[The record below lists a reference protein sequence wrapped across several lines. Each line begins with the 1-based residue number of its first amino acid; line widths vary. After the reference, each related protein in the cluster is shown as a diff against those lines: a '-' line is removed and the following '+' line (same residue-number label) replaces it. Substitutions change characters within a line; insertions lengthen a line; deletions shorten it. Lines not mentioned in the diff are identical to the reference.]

1 VPASCHYMDSDS
13 LENIEDGWWNSP
25 FGNPHLYSDLPPT
38 SQWVCRLRQNT
49 TTQQWLLEVKI
60 NHNLYNFPRFYLPLL
75 MIIEAHQLCSLL
87 ISRRHPPASNQ
98 HIVALKNVSFV
109 DCLRKHLLER
119 SGLENTAG
127 GRVDTHLKRLILRVM
142 HAIPYEKSRSK
153 EMRTIT
159 RDLYKSFNDDA
170 TWRTGEIPPATT
182 QPYHTQLNYL
192 TAPTALYK
200 WAMEQK
206 TVLIRGAHCAMYLAT
221 QGTMRREGA
230 SYDTEAG
237 ATHWVQNFILG
248 ELKLWVHSFKDNS
261 AEKNWS
267 PIEILTTA
275 EALEQEENEMDIGGK
290 SQREGHLGNGI
301 TENLGV
307 TTTKRSRGRPK
318 KNPLPILPFNNAE
331 AGIVTRS
338 HAGKP
343 GLLGKIGEVQSKVA
357 VTKSPVKKVVAQP
370 LVLSV
375 FNST

>member
-1 VPASCHYMDSDS
+1 
-13 LENIEDGWWNSP
+13 
-25 FGNPHLYSDLPPT
+25 
-38 SQWVCRLRQNT
+38 
-49 TTQQWLLEVKI
+49 
-60 NHNLYNFPRFYLPLL
+60 
-75 MIIEAHQLCSLL
+75 
-87 ISRRHPPASNQ
+87 
-98 HIVALKNVSFV
+98 
-109 DCLRKHLLER
+109 
-119 SGLENTAG
+119 
-127 GRVDTHLKRLILRVM
+127 
-142 HAIPYEKSRSK
+142 
-153 EMRTIT
+153 
-159 RDLYKSFNDDA
+159 
-170 TWRTGEIPPATT
+170 
-182 QPYHTQLNYL
+182 
-192 TAPTALYK
+192 
-200 WAMEQK
+200 
-206 TVLIRGAHCAMYLAT
+206 MYLAT

-357 VTKSPVKKVVAQP
+357 VTKSPVKKDQARPKKPYVDSREKRASSKTIGRPLYDDHNKSEGETEISAPESKEVTPISKRKKEKGSLNSKKANKPPGLSRNHFSEGGGSGEYQLPLIHSIGRYKIEDPHRVEKFFECLRNPKVVVDEEELDKALRDLDIDSPAMQY
-370 LVLSV
+370 V
-375 FNST
+375 FKRYYLIQNDLNSNAVASNDHDRLKFENIYRYLKKLDKRKQTI